1 VNSGHILVFG
11 DSRVRAIVMKER
23 MPSDKRREQLLQVMG
38 ALFEKARTQADFTAQ
53 KIAGEA
59 DISAVLFYR
68 LVGERFKELRSQ
80 LDGPRR
86 PKETVIGKL
95 KGQVKELRAQVRELK
110 ARLKAAALGEIAEA
124 IRLIEGLDEENRML
138 RSEVRMLRR
147 RLAEGGVVIIPPE
160 STEYRIKR
168 RGYISTSGT

>member
-1 VNSGHILVFG
+1 
-11 DSRVRAIVMKER
+11 MKDR
-23 MPSDKRREQLLQVMG
+23 MSSDKRREQLLQVMETM
-38 ALFEKARTQADFTAQ
+38 FEKAPTQADFTAQ

-59 DISAVLFYR
+59 GVSTVLFYR
-68 LVGERFKELRSQ
+68 MVGERFKELRSQ

-86 PKETVIGKL
+86 PEGTAIGKL
-95 KGQVKELRAQVRELK
+95 KGTVKDLRRQVRELK
-110 ARLKAAALGEIAEA
+110 TRLKGAALAEIAEA

-147 RLAEGGVVIIPPE
+147 RLKEGGVVIIPPE

-168 RGYISTSGT
+168 RRFLLLSSE

>member
-1 VNSGHILVFG
+1 
-11 DSRVRAIVMKER
+11 MKER

-38 ALFEKARTQADFTAQ
+38 AMFEKARTQADFTAQ
-53 KIAGEA
+53 KIADEA
-59 DISAVLFYR
+59 GVSAVLFYR

-80 LDGPRR
+80 LEGPRR
-86 PKETVIGKL
+86 PVGTAIGKL
-95 KGQVKELRAQVRELK
+95 KGQVKELRQQVRELK
-110 ARLKAAALGEIAEA
+110 ARLKAAALAEIAEA

-160 STEYRIKR
+160 SPGYRIKR
-168 RGYISTSGT
+168 HSLVSAVGL